1 MTVELTLAQR
11 FEIAEQIRRDR
22 LYKDM
27 ADAVERV
34 FEEKEKEHAR

>member
-11 FEIAEQIRRDR
+11 FEIAEQIRRER

-34 FEEKEKEHAR
+34 FEEKEQEHGR